1 MSTVFYTRAAK
12 CFSKT
17 PGRRPPHVTG
27 RRAKIVSFVVAVFTL
42 THRYNAVRGHRTGSN
57 NSGEDDYPRSKTNK
71 NRTEY
76 IHYLKQIVFLRQK
89 RKDISVRIKIKYAK
103 RVAAET
109 ETEETAEYPQAKE
122 NYKMKQTMF
131 KAKSKKGGE
140 EKTIKSTSRTQKDST
155 QGEYPY
161 FRLARSAGGV

>member
-57 NSGEDDYPRSKTNK
+57 NSGEELSQEESK
-71 NRTEY
+71 
-76 IHYLKQIVFLRQK
+76 IK
-89 RKDISVRIKIKYAK
+89 RKIIHTTTETNRITSDKNKKVGSAYVRIKIHTYIYISCAK
-103 RVAAET
+103 QVAA
-109 ETEETAEYPQAKE
+109 
-122 NYKMKQTMF
+122 
-131 KAKSKKGGE
+131 G
-140 EKTIKSTSRTQKDST
+140 QKPRR
-155 QGEYPY
+155 QHINRYM
-161 FRLARSAGGV
+161 